1 TFTYSGTNPITAQV
15 CWAADD
21 DGPGFFPFIVN
32 VNDGACPIPAF
43 QTYVYT
49 IEVLPGLFADL
60 DIVDET
66 CDGDQDGSITVNV
79 TEGAS
84 PYTYLWNTG
93 STDPQINEPPGD
105 YSVIVED
112 ANGCVSDT
120 LAGTIANGPLQPTAD
135 AGGDMVACYD
145 QLPFTLNGAVTE
157 VSGGSWSGGTGE
169 FTGTG
174 LIVQY
179 TPGPDEIA

>member
-1 TFTYSGTNPITAQV
+1 
-15 CWAADD
+15 
-21 DGPGFFPFIVN
+21 
-32 VNDGACPIPAF
+32 
-43 QTYVYT
+43 
-49 IEVLPGLFADL
+49 
-60 DIVDET
+60 
-66 CDGDQDGSITVNV
+66 
-79 TEGAS
+79 
-84 PYTYLWNTG
+84 
-93 STDPQINEPPGD
+93 
-105 YSVIVED
+105 D

-174 LIVQY
+174 LNVQY
-179 TPGPDEIA
+179 TPGPDEIAAGSVQLTLTSASNGCPPASDQITVTLPNNFANTSITAQDATCFELQNGWAAF